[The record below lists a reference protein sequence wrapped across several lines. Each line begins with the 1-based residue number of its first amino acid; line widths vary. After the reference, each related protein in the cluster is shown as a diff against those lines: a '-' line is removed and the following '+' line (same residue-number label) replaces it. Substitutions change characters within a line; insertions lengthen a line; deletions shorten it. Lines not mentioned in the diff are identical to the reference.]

1 MVAAAAVFLFVLGS
15 AAFVRTRNGLVQR
28 ICLWAF
34 TKMRGERFFLGHVL
48 ALIKS
53 LGESLKLRTFD
64 RAMAIQHVL
73 WLIINGASYLCIS
86 GLVGVSFS
94 YPEALVVF
102 WSSMQGLMIPAAPS
116 GLGVYHATVVSA
128 FYFLGR
134 PISEGLVLA
143 TALHI
148 SFFVALVV
156 PMGLLYGKWLLKRSF
171 VQ

>member
-1 MVAAAAVFLFVLGS
+1 
-15 AAFVRTRNGLVQR
+15 
-28 ICLWAF
+28 
-34 TKMRGERFFLGHVL
+34 
-48 ALIKS
+48 
-53 LGESLKLRTFD
+53 
-64 RAMAIQHVL
+64 MAITLVL
-73 WLIINGASYLCIS
+73 WLIIYGTSYLCIA